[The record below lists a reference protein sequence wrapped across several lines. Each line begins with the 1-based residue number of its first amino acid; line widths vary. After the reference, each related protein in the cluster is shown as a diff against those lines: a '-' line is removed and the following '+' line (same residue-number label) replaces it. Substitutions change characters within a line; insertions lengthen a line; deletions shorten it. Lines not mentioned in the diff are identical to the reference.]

1 MCCMNGAG
9 ASPYACLVISML
21 VGLARGRAGPQASGV
36 ARGQTS
42 GRERA
47 DAALRIHQARRMASP
62 GVGPAEASAKDGF
75 EST

>member
-42 GRERA
+42 GRERN
-47 DAALRIHQARRMASP
+47 QARRMASP